1 MTKQKTKIQK
11 VKTELHD
18 KTEDKDKKKMKNLL
32 VSLFRERRNAFGGFI
47 KTGTAKSMREKN

>member
-11 VKTELHD
+11 V
-18 KTEDKDKKKMKNLL
+18 KNLL

-47 KTGTAKSMREKN
+47 KTGTAKSVGGKNINKDEIRTTAINKP